1 MPYVYRHIRL
11 DNNTVFY
18 IGIGNDNRY
27 NRANE
32 KKNRGP
38 HWKNIVKKTDY
49 EVEILF
55 EHEDYNFI
63 KEKEVEFISL
73 YGRNDL
79 GLGTLCNKTNGG
91 DGCLGLVHTDEAK
104 LKMSI
109 PNKGKII
116 SEEQKKKVSEFHK
129 GKVLSEETKLKIS
142 LAHKGKKQIPHTE
155 EHKQKIR
162 EKTLRGQDN
171 PCTNITNE
179 DVLLLRDLYSNKKYS
194 GVKLSKMFNISKSS
208 VYNII
213 KKRTWN
219 HI

>member
-1 MPYVYRHIRL
+1 MPYVYRHIRS
-11 DNNTVFY
+11 DYNIPFY
-18 IGIGNDNRY
+18 IGIGADDRY
-27 NRANE
+27 IRAYN
-32 KKNRGP
+32 KKNRSS
-38 HWKNIVKKTDY
+38 HWKSIVKKTDY

-79 GLGTLCNKTNGG
+79 GLGTLCNKTDGG

-116 SEEQKKKVSEFHK
+116 SEEQKEKVSQFHK
-129 GKVLSEETKLKIS
+129 GKILSEETKLKIS
-142 LAHKGKKQIPHTE
+142 LAHKGKKQKPHTE
-155 EHKQKIR
+155 EHKNKIR
-162 EKTLRGQDN
+162 LNAKRGEDN
-171 PCTNITNE
+171 VASKFKNE
-179 DVLLLRDLYSNKKYS
+179 DILFIRKSIENKTHKRS
-194 GVKLSKMFNISKSS
+194 ELAKIFNVGVNTIS
-208 VYNII
+208 NII
-213 KKRTWN
+213 NKRTWS

>member
-32 KKNRGP
+32 KKNRST
-38 HWKNIVKKTDY
+38 HWENIVKKTDY

-63 KEKEVEFISL
+63 KEKEVEFINL

-79 GLGTLCNKTNGG
+79 GSGTLCNKTNGG
-91 DGCLGLVHTDEAK
+91 DGCLGLIHTDEAK

-142 LAHKGKKQIPHTE
+142 LAHKGKKQLPHTE

-162 EKTLRGQDN
+162 DKTLKGEN
-171 PCTNITNE
+171 NKSSKLKNE
-179 DVLLLRDLYSNKKYS
+179 EVLLIRELYSNKKITYK
-194 GVKLSKMFNISKSS
+194 KLSEMFNISLRNVISI
-208 VYNII
+208 V
-213 KKRTWN
+213 KKETWK

>member
-11 DNNTVFY
+11 DNNTPFY

-27 NRANE
+27 TRAFN
-32 KKNRGP
+32 KKNRNT
-38 HWKNIVKKTDY
+38 HWKNVVKNTDY

-55 EHEDYNFI
+55 EHEDYEFI
-63 KEKEVEFISL
+63 KEKEIEFISL
-73 YGRNDL
+73 YGRKDL

-91 DGCLGLVHTDEAK
+91 DGCLGLIHTDEAK

-129 GKVLSEETKLKIS
+129 GKVLTEEHKLKIS
-142 LAHKGKKQIPHTE
+142 LAHKGKV
-155 EHKQKIR
+155 QKPAS
-162 EKTLRGQDN
+162 EKTKLKMKQSSLKGEDN
-171 PCTNITNE
+171 KSSKLKNE
-179 DVLLLRDLYSNKKYS
+179 EVLLIRQLYSNKNITYKE
-194 GVKLSKMFNISKSS
+194 LSQMFNTSLRNVISI
-208 VYNII
+208 V
-213 KKRTWN
+213 KRESWK

>member
-18 IGIGNDNRY
+18 IGIGSDNRY

-32 KKNRGP
+32 KKSRSL

-91 DGCLGLVHTDEAK
+91 DGCLGLIHTDEAK

-129 GKVLSEETKLKIS
+129 GKVLTDEHKLKIS
-142 LAHKGKKQIPHTE
+142 LAHKGKKQKPHTE
-155 EHKQKIR
+155 EHKQKI
-162 EKTLRGQDN
+162 KDKMLRGQDN
-171 PCTNITNE
+171 PSTNMKNE
-179 DVLLLRDLYSNKKYS
+179 DVILLRNLYSTEEYNIA
-194 GVKLSKMFNISKSS
+194 KLAKMFNISRGS
-208 VYNII
+208 VYNITRRI
-213 KKRTWN
+213 TWN

>member
-1 MPYVYRHIRL
+1 MPYVYRYIRL

-18 IGIGNDNRY
+18 IGIGSDNRY

-32 KKNRGP
+32 KKSRSL

-91 DGCLGLVHTDEAK
+91 DGCLGLIHTDEAK

-129 GKVLSEETKLKIS
+129 GKVLTDEHKLKIS
-142 LAHKGKKQIPHTE
+142 LAHKGKKQKPHTE
-155 EHKQKIR
+155 EHKQKI
-162 EKTLRGQDN
+162 KDKMLRGQDN
-171 PCTNITNE
+171 SSTNMTNE
-179 DVLLLRDLYSNKKYS
+179 DVLLLRNLYFDKKYNTAELA
-194 GVKLSKMFNISKSS
+194 KIFNISRGS
-208 VYNII
+208 VYNIT
-213 KKRTWN
+213 KRITWN

>member
-11 DNNTVFY
+11 DNNIVFY

-32 KKNRGP
+32 KKNRGF

-91 DGCLGLVHTDEAK
+91 DGCLGLIHTDEAK

-129 GKVLSEETKLKIS
+129 GKVLSEETKTKIS
-142 LAHKGKKQIPHTE
+142 LAHKGKKQLPHTE
-155 EHKQKIR
+155 EHKLKI
-162 EKTLRGQDN
+162 KLNAKRGEDN
-171 PCTNITNE
+171 VTSKFKNE
-179 DVLLLRDLYSNKKYS
+179 DVLFIRKSIENKTHKRS
-194 GVKLSKMFNISKSS
+194 ELAKIFNVGINSIS
-208 VYNII
+208 NII
-213 KKRTWN
+213 NKRTWN

>member
-18 IGIGNDNRY
+18 IGIGNDNKY
-27 NRANE
+27 YRAND
-32 KKNRGP
+32 KKNRSC
-38 HWKNIVKKTDY
+38 HWKNIIEKTDY

-55 EHEDYNFI
+55 EHDDYRFI
-63 KEKEVEFISL
+63 KEKEIEFINL

-91 DGCLGLVHTDEAK
+91 DGCLGMVHTVGAK

-109 PNKGKII
+109 PNKGKTI
-116 SEEQKKKVSEFHK
+116 SEEQRKKVSEFHK

-142 LAHKGKKQIPHTE
+142 IAHKGKKQKPHTE
-155 EHKQKIR
+155 EHKQKIK
-162 EKTLRGQDN
+162 EKILRGQDN
-171 PCTNITNE
+171 PSTNLTNE
-179 DVLLLRDLYSNKKYS
+179 DVLLLRSLRSDKNYSA
-194 GVKLSKMFNISKSS
+194 VELSKIFNISYRS

-213 KKRTWN
+213 NKRTWS
-219 HI
+219 HL

>member
-11 DNNTVFY
+11 DNDTVFY
-18 IGIGNDNRY
+18 IGIGSDNRY

-32 KKNRGP
+32 IKSRSS

-55 EHEDYNFI
+55 EHDDYDFI

-73 YGRNDL
+73 YGRADL

-129 GKVLSEETKLKIS
+129 GKVLTEEHKLKIS
-142 LAHKGKKQIPHTE
+142 LAHKGKKQKPHTE

-162 EKTLRGQDN
+162 DKMLRGQDN
-171 PCTNITNE
+171 PSTNLKNE
-179 DVLLLRDLYSNKKYS
+179 DVLLLRDLYSTEKYNIAQ
-194 GVKLSKMFNISKSS
+194 LAKMFNISRGS
-208 VYNII
+208 VYNIT
-213 KKRTWN
+213 KRITWN